1 MSMPELSMATWPDGS
16 HSTANTASGGAA
28 IVRETSRRRSGI
40 DRSSH
45 GPIGRARVILART
58 TGRGGDM
65 ADGQVPED
73 HERCT
78 ACGFDGA
85 VFDGSALRDALSAL
99 GPSWSALLDGA
110 GELLRVRP
118 EPRTWSAIEYA
129 AHSRDI
135 TELHRWAVGEALTG
149 TEPVLPEVEADALDR
164 VRSLRLRDG
173 RPGDGGHRAGGGSH
187 GHGGRRPHRRCGRM
201 AERHHDRHVAELGP
215 PPARAR
221 APRLDAPPR

>member
-1 MSMPELSMATWPDGS
+1 
-16 HSTANTASGGAA
+16 
-28 IVRETSRRRSGI
+28 
-40 DRSSH
+40 
-45 GPIGRARVILART
+45 
-58 TGRGGDM
+58 M

-85 VFDGSALRDALSAL
+85 VFDGSALLDALSAL

-110 GELLRVRP
+110 GEFLRVRP

-149 TEPVLPEVEADALDR
+149 TEPVLPEVEADALIESAASDYGTADPVTVATGLGTAATGMADDAR
-164 VRSLRLRDG
+164 TAGAAAWRNGITIGTSRSSVRRLLEHALHDSTHHLGDVARGLAALRTNG
-173 RPGDGGHRAGGGSH
+173 T
-187 GHGGRRPHRRCGRM
+187 
-201 AERHHDRHVAELGP
+201 
-215 PPARAR
+215 
-221 APRLDAPPR
+221 